1 MQLLINQN
9 SLGRKAKVNIA
20 AFSFLV
26 LGSLL
31 SAGDVLAEKPTVGPP
46 VKAKEF
52 KVDLRLLPKAKL
64 WQKGDPITEIPLLIL
79 PEDSPNYQAPSQGP
93 GATGSDG
100 ALDYSTSGMLGVT
113 PPGFSTA
120 NPNFAGI
127 GATGF
132 TPPDTNGDVGPNHY
146 IQMLNAAISYLGQAG
161 KLASRPTNLIIIW
174 ANSDKW
180 HLRYHKQ
187 FAMRFPCSWG
197 SFVEVFAR
205 DRRWS
210 TFHVYRHFR
219 WKSGYSLLVTLH
231 FHLDFQMII
240 RKSEFA

>member
-1 MQLLINQN
+1 MKLLINQN

-20 AFSFLV
+20 ALSFLV

-52 KVDLRLLPKAKL
+52 KGDLRLLPKAKL

-146 IQMLNAAISYLGQAG
+146 I
-161 KLASRPTNLIIIW
+161 
-174 ANSDKW
+174 
-180 HLRYHKQ
+180 
-187 FAMRFPCSWG
+187 
-197 SFVEVFAR
+197 
-205 DRRWS
+205 
-210 TFHVYRHFR
+210 
-219 WKSGYSLLVTLH
+219 
-231 FHLDFQMII
+231 
-240 RKSEFA
+240 